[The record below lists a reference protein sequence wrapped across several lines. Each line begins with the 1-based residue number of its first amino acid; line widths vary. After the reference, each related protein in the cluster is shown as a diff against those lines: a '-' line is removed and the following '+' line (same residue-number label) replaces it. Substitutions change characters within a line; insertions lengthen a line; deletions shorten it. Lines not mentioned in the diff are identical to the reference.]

1 MIKRILLP
9 ALSAAF
15 LLGAVTLS
23 FAAPAGTIVD
33 AAREGDATR
42 VRAFLD
48 KKVDVNAPAPDGA
61 TALHWAVHRDDM
73 KMVNL
78 LLAAG
83 AKVDVAN
90 DFGATPL
97 ALACE
102 NGSAV
107 MVERL
112 LTAGA
117 NPNAALSGGGTPL
130 MIASRTGNLDTVRT
144 LLDRGANI
152 DAKEETKGQTA
163 LMWAVDEQ
171 HSEIVK
177 LLMDRGADVR
187 AKSKSGFSPLMFAL
201 RNGDVALVKTLF
213 AKGGIDVNDRVP
225 GSQGGALLITI
236 ANPNIE
242 LATLLLEKGADPN
255 LGRGAA
261 LLQAISS
268 GNYEMAAL
276 LLNHGAN
283 PNLGGPNGAAL
294 HALIRND
301 GGVDYRGPGA
311 EENTAGTSGGRLD
324 RMGLA
329 ALLVAKGADVNGRG
343 GSPPRGKTVSIG
355 TALKALPP
363 LANPDRSGG
372 VTVLLSAAENADV
385 PMLRFLLKSGANPK
399 LTSGGDNAL
408 MLAAGV
414 GNNPSSN
421 KETAVLEAVKIL
433 YEAGCDIDA
442 KDDNGDTAIH
452 GTVLRGQNSVI
463 KFLAERGAKLN
474 EKNRIGWTPLDMAE
488 GLLAGTPNY
497 RPTHSAVLLKELL
510 GIKEYVIPSPK

>member
-9 ALSAAF
+9 ALSMAAF
-15 LLGAVTLS
+15 LLGAVSPS
-23 FAAPAGTIVD
+23 FGAAATIVD
-33 AAREGDATR
+33 AARTGDTAQ
-42 VRAFLD
+42 VRAFLES
-48 KKVDVNAPAPDGA
+48 KVDVNTPALDGA
-61 TALHWAVHRDDM
+61 TALHWAANRDDLT
-73 KMVNL
+73 MVDL
-78 LLAAG
+78 LLGAG

-97 ALACE
+97 SLACE
-102 NGSAV
+102 NGSAA
-107 MVERL
+107 MAERL
-112 LTAGA
+112 LKAGA

-144 LLDRGANI
+144 LLDHGADIN
-152 DAKEETKGQTA
+152 AKEETKGQTA
-163 LMWAVDEQ
+163 LMWAIDEQ
-171 HSEIVK
+171 HADVVT
-177 LLMDRGADVR
+177 LLMDRGADVH
-187 AKSKSGFSPLMFAL
+187 AKSTSGFSPVMFAI
-201 RNGDVALVKTLF
+201 RNGDVELVKTLF
-213 AKGGIDVNDRVP
+213 AKGGIDPNDRVP

-242 LATLLLEKGADPN
+242 LATLLLENGADPN

-261 LLQAISS
+261 LLSAISS
-268 GNYEMAAL
+268 GNFEMAAL

-294 HALIRND
+294 HALIRTD
-301 GGVDYRGPGA
+301 GGGDAPG
-311 EENTAGTSGGRLD
+311 GTGGKLN

-329 ALLVAKGADVNGRG
+329 AMLVAKGADVNGRG

-355 TALKALPP
+355 TALAALPK

-385 PMLRFLLKSGANPK
+385 LLLKFLLANGADPK

-421 KETAVLEAVKIL
+421 KESAVLEAVKIL
-433 YEAGCDIDA
+433 YEAGADVNG
-442 KDDNGDTAIH
+442 KDDNGDTAVH
-452 GTVLRGQNSVI
+452 GAVLRGQNSVI
-463 KFLAERGAKLN
+463 QFLAERGAQLN

-488 GLLAGTPNY
+488 GLFPGTPNY
-497 RPTHSAVLLKELL
+497 RPTHSAMLLKELL
-510 GIKEYVIPSPK
+510 GIKEYVIPSR